1 MATKAKRYTAAM
13 KLVDRTQ
20 LRTPQEAVEL
30 VKKTATVKFDE
41 TVDVAVRLGI
51 DPKHGDQMV
60 RGTTNLPHGTGK
72 TRKVA
77 VIAKGD
83 KAKEAEEAGAHR
95 VGEEDLIGDIQKGW
109 RDFDVLVA
117 TPDVMKNVGKL
128 GKILGPRMPN
138 AKSGTVTME
147 IGKTVK
153 DISTASR
160 VEFRVEKAGIVHLPI
175 GKASFEAEQL
185 IENLATLI
193 AALIRAKPTA
203 AKGRYLRSITISSS
217 MGPGV
222 HVDTAEA
229 AALAG
234 K

>member
-1 MATKAKRYTAAM
+1 MATQAKRYAEAS
-13 KLVDRTQ
+13 KLVDRMK
-20 LRTPQEAVEL
+20 LHTPQEAMEL
-30 VKKTATVKFDE
+30 IKKTATAKFDE
-41 TVDVAVRLGI
+41 TVEAAVRLGV

-72 TRKVA
+72 TKRVA

-95 VGEEDLIGDIQKGW
+95 VGDDDLIEDIQKGW
-109 RDFDVLVA
+109 RDFDILVA
-117 TPDVMKNVGKL
+117 TPDIMKNVGKL

-138 AKSGTVTME
+138 AKSGTVTMDV
-147 IGKTVK
+147 GKTVK

-175 GKASFEAEQL
+175 GKVSFAAEQL
-185 IENLATLI
+185 VENLNTLI
-193 AALIRAKPTA
+193 SALIKAKPAA

-217 MGPGV
+217 MGPGI
-222 HVDTAEA
+222 HIDTTEA
-229 AALAG
+229 SALAG
-234 K
+234 R